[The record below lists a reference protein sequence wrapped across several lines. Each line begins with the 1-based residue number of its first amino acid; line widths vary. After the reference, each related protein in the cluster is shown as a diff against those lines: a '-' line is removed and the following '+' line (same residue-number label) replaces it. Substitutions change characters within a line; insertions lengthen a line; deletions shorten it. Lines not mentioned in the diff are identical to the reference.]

1 MQKDNTST
9 WTLDQFP
16 VPEKDGETRF
26 HDFDLDLNLMRG
38 IAEQGFQYC
47 TPIQAEVLEHTL
59 LAPMP
64 SVGPKP
70 VPVRPP
76 PS

>member
-1 MQKDNTST
+1 MQKDKTST

-47 TPIQAEVLEHTL
+47 TPI
-59 LAPMP
+59 
-64 SVGPKP
+64 
-70 VPVRPP
+70 
-76 PS
+76 